1 MDVGRGREFA
11 MLNTQSNAWLAK
23 FLNRLSHKIIK
34 FQISLEKDLSICK
47 KNQAKHYVEYGMMFE
62 RFEWCTWFTRTVE
75 AAPEKPANH
84 REAHVMCTRAGK
96 LTISEEC

>member
-34 FQISLEKDLSICK
+34 FQISLEKDLGIYK
-47 KNQAKHYVEYGMMFE
+47 KKI
-62 RFEWCTWFTRTVE
+62 
-75 AAPEKPANH
+75 KPNITLNTA
-84 REAHVMCTRAGK
+84 
-96 LTISEEC
+96 

>member
-34 FQISLEKDLSICK
+34 FQISLEKDLGICK
-47 KNQAKHYVEYGMMFE
+47 KKSSQTL
-62 RFEWCTWFTRTVE
+62 R
-75 AAPEKPANH
+75 
-84 REAHVMCTRAGK
+84 
-96 LTISEEC
+96 